1 METILKDT
9 SQVLQ
14 NCTEIH
20 QKQHGRDRL
29 CLMWIASGFIKV
41 QTELHRKPSGLGD
54 CQQQEALIDG
64 RGLREPPPL
73 LVILQTRRPTFLRK
87 VTLPLTACHVRKET
101 NRTLSTLVNYFT
113 FWKRWSKTHNFQDL
127 LFHLVDTAVL
137 SKKTEKTW
145 GCGAQNIREV
155 ATKWLKV
162 EKNIGFGWMQY
173 HLQNVQNGE
182 KPQIHN
188 SISAL
193 TKLRQTVMVECL
205 CASVHHQTI
214 IYF

>member
-1 METILKDT
+1 MCKKKMREKLWKTILKDT

-14 NCTEIH
+14 NCTEIQ

-87 VTLPLTACHVRKET
+87 LTLPLTACHVRKET

-113 FWKRWSKTHNFQDL
+113 FWKTLK
-127 LFHLVDTAVL
+127 
-137 SKKTEKTW
+137 
-145 GCGAQNIREV
+145 QNSQLPGSSLPSRRHCSPVKEDRENMRLWC
-155 ATKWLKV
+155 TK
-162 EKNIGFGWMQY
+162 
-173 HLQNVQNGE
+173 
-182 KPQIHN
+182 
-188 SISAL
+188 
-193 TKLRQTVMVECL
+193 
-205 CASVHHQTI
+205 HQGRG
-214 IYF
+214 Y